1 MHAES
6 RGAGLAHS
14 CALCDSFLQ
23 NFNVMQE
30 RHNGMTKRHWISN
43 WPFSTM
49 AAFGQNAWSVHVIP
63 TAVRIV
69 VAIRPV
75 VSE

>member
-1 MHAES
+1 MH
-6 RGAGLAHS
+6 
-14 CALCDSFLQ
+14 
-23 NFNVMQE
+23 E

-49 AAFGQNAWSVHVIP
+49 SPFGQNAWSVHVIP

-69 VAIRPV
+69 IAIRPV